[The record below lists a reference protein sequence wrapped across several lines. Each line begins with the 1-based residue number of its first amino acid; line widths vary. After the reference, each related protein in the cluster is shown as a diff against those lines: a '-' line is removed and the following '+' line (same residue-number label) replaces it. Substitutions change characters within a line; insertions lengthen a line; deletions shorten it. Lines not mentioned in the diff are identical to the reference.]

1 MADVTKVRNT
11 IQVVAEFSDGG
22 SKLLVVDNAKDTL
35 TASDI
40 ADLESFLVA
49 NHIFLGDGDASIV
62 AISDARTITNENTKL
77 DLS

>member
-1 MADVTKVRNT
+1 MADITT
-11 IQVVAEFSDGG
+11 IKRSLQITATYSDSG

>member
-1 MADVTKVRNT
+1 MADVTTTKRSLQIT
-11 IQVVAEFSDGG
+11 ATYSDGG